1 MGRGEILLP
10 NNSLAC
16 VCGKQRLIVAIHK
29 QKLFAIASGFFYTYS
44 VHTNHVGAADCDSL
58 YNRIIL
64 YGAFDVLLG
73 YILGLYLGVACCSGQ
88 PSLETGAHEPMEEMS
103 S

>member
-1 MGRGEILLP
+1 M
-10 NNSLAC
+10 
-16 VCGKQRLIVAIHK
+16 
-29 QKLFAIASGFFYTYS
+29 
-44 VHTNHVGAADCDSL
+44 GAADCDSL